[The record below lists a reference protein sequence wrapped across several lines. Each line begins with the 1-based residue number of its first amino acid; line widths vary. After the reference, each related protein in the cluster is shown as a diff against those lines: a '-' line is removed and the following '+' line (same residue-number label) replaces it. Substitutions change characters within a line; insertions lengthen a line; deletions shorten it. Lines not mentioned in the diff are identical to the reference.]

1 MNLSR
6 LSGGLWTSWGATRR
20 TWVRPLCPVSPAITL
35 KTFIDDGRGRPP
47 GSRNRPKNQCDEAT
61 ADIGYLVILNV
72 LGSFFLQGIR
82 KKFVPFNLSL
92 INNSTSLTL
101 GSQHLFSG
109 TLSLLV
115 IEETPSSRKMNTA
128 GPCFW
133 KYTLAKSPKG
143 PSG

>member
-1 MNLSR
+1 
-6 LSGGLWTSWGATRR
+6 
-20 TWVRPLCPVSPAITL
+20 VSPAITL